1 MKPKWGGNIKR
12 AIQYLL
18 LPLVLSTPVLGNAAW
33 QLVWNDEFTQADG
46 SSPDPAKWGYDT
58 GNGGWG
64 NNEREYYTSRTNNA
78 RIAGGQLV
86 IEADQESYG
95 GSSYTSARLLTR
107 GKWSWT
113 YGRMEARIK
122 IPRGQG
128 IWPAF
133 WMLGTNIDS
142 VGWPTCGEID
152 IMENIGKTSDQG
164 TAHGT
169 IHGPQSGGDYNGGAG
184 VGGTFTLPAGAALA
198 DDFHIFAV
206 EWTTNQIQWFVDTN
220 LYFTATPARLPGGA
234 TWVFTHPQFLL
245 LNVAVGGYWPG
256 YPDGTTVF
264 PQQMLVD
271 YVRVYSYVA
280 AAPSPIAVAIQPGA
294 QVSWPTTA
302 GTTWTLQSANAAG
315 ANVIWN
321 ALLGPVAGDGTTN
334 TLFDPLWP
342 TQHTQY
348 QVLQVSSSTAN
359 IVVNGGF
366 ETGSGSSVSNWST
379 SGSQPPVRVSTSS
392 HGGQFSMSLAV
403 TNPASTPNGSSI
415 DQNVAGQGGPV
426 VVPSQTYNFSFWAYQ
441 VSSGPSLVQNY
452 KVTWLNSSGT
462 AIGDTGW
469 IGFSGGGGFWTQI
482 SANNLAAPAN
492 AVNAS
497 ITIYGTTGNVA
508 NGYGQVLIDDV
519 SLASGSFGQN
529 QTNEVSPAAE
539 AAVQISWP
547 STSGNSYNVQ
557 WNNNLG
563 SSNWSNL
570 VSAVAGNANTNTVS
584 DVISTNQYR
593 FYRVVQLP

>member
-1 MKPKWGGNIKR
+1 MKPKWKKDITR
-12 AIQYLL
+12 AIRHMLL
-18 LPLVLSTPVLGNAAW
+18 ALVLSTPRFCHADW
-33 QLVWNDEFTQADG
+33 QLVWSDEFNQPDG
-46 SSPDPAKWGYDT
+46 SAPDPTKWGYDI

-64 NNEREYYTSRTNNA
+64 NAELEYYTSRTNNA

-95 GSSYTSARLLTR
+95 SSSYTSARLLTK
-107 GKWSWT
+107 GKWSWA
-113 YGRMEARIK
+113 YGRVEARIK

-245 LNVAVGGYWPG
+245 LNVAVGGYWPR
-256 YPDGTTVF
+256 YPDETTVF

-280 AAPSPIAVAIQPGA
+280 AAPSPIAVAIQSGA

-321 ALLGPVAGDGTTN
+321 TLLGPVAGDGTTN

-379 SGSQPPVRVSTSS
+379 SGSQPPVRVSISS

-403 TNPASTPNGSSI
+403 TNPTSTPNGSSI

-426 VVPSQTYNFSFWAYQ
+426 VVPGQTYNFSFWAYQ

-539 AAVQISWP
+539 AAMQISWP